1 MNERYFLIQKLI
13 NLLSSIT
20 EDKLA
25 VAKTNDYSNNSQFEK
40 LADLSVN
47 KCEQYSTYQNSK
59 IEELNMTDIT
69 RIMSVIK
76 KINGHCKEI
85 DVLKAS
91 TLANYQNEKK
101 SIEQKSAEMIADMQA
116 KYEAYKA
123 KHFYSIKNQIEQL
136 VTLLT
141 QDYSDEL
148 NKATMENND
157 YQSLTYEMC
166 EMRLYGIVE
175 KINGY
180 IQQLNAVDFDAL
192 VPPVKVEVN
201 GESFVTYTGNRN
213 NVQEYDCNS
222 NTRTQISDSKPIRNI
237 VRGIL
242 PYCKEAKVCI
252 DTLVAIY
259 DQRFNIKGFNSFVQ
273 SSASAW
279 LSETEAKLRG
289 AYNKRFDELFRD
301 EKAEAIPKSFFVN
314 LEEEGVASNVDLRA
328 GTDTYNESITIGDT
342 KLLVEDDPAHLE

>member
-13 NLLSSIT
+13 NLLSNIPESRLYVPSNILSPTEEIVKGSIHET
-20 EDKLA
+20 D
-25 VAKTNDYSNNSQFEK
+25 NQ
-40 LADLSVN
+40 
-47 KCEQYSTYQNSK
+47 CEPKSIYQISK
-59 IEELNMTDIT
+59 KEELNMTDIT

-76 KINGHCKEI
+76 KINDHCKEI

-91 TLANYQNEKK
+91 IVANYQNEKK

-136 VTLLT
+136 VALLT

-148 NKATMENND
+148 SKATMENND
-157 YQSLTYEMC
+157 YQNLTYEMC
-166 EMRLYGIVE
+166 EMRLYSLVE

-213 NVQEYDCNS
+213 NVQQYDCNS

-242 PYCKEAKVCI
+242 PYCKEVKVCI

-289 AYNKRFDELFRD
+289 A
-301 EKAEAIPKSFFVN
+301 
-314 LEEEGVASNVDLRA
+314 
-328 GTDTYNESITIGDT
+328 
-342 KLLVEDDPAHLE
+342 